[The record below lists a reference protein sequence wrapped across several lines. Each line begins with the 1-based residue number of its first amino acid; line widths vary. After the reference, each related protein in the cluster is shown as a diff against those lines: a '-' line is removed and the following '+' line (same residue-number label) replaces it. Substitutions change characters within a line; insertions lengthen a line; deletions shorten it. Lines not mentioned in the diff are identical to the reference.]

1 MNIILLSGGSGK
13 RLWPL
18 SNDTRSK
25 QFLQLLKNDAGE
37 YESMVQ
43 RVYSQIREVNKDAN
57 ILVATS
63 ATQVDSIQN
72 QLGKKVELV
81 IEPERRNTFPA
92 IALSCAYLALE
103 KKVSMDETIIVL
115 PVDPYAELEY
125 FEVLN
130 RMDEA
135 VQQKRAEMVLMGI
148 HPTYPSSKYGYI
160 IPDKEVKQLTNSK
173 QVMDV
178 KCFVE
183 KPTEEKAESLLK
195 DGAFWNGGVF
205 AFKLGYLMNIIKDYI
220 QVSNYTDMVAQ
231 YSTIKKNSFDY
242 EIVEKANSIAMVTY
256 DNTWKDLGT
265 WNTLTE
271 EMDSSAVGQVV
282 LGEDC
287 VNTHVINELSIP
299 LVVLGAS
306 DMIIAA
312 SPDGILV
319 SDKHKSSYIKPYV
332 EDLNER
338 PMFEERRWGEY
349 KVLDYTTFEDGTK
362 TLTKHLTMNPGESIS

>member
-130 RMDEA
+130 SMDEA
-135 VQQKRAEMVLMGI
+135 VQQNIADMVLMGI
-148 HPTYPSSKYGYI
+148 HP
-160 IPDKEVKQLTNSK
+160 DRNS
-173 QVMDV
+173 
-178 KCFVE
+178 
-183 KPTEEKAESLLK
+183 
-195 DGAFWNGGVF
+195 
-205 AFKLGYLMNIIKDYI
+205 
-220 QVSNYTDMVAQ
+220 
-231 YSTIKKNSFDY
+231 
-242 EIVEKANSIAMVTY
+242 
-256 DNTWKDLGT
+256 
-265 WNTLTE
+265 
-271 EMDSSAVGQVV
+271 VV
-282 LGEDC
+282 
-287 VNTHVINELSIP
+287 
-299 LVVLGAS
+299 
-306 DMIIAA
+306 
-312 SPDGILV
+312 
-319 SDKHKSSYIKPYV
+319 
-332 EDLNER
+332 
-338 PMFEERRWGEY
+338 
-349 KVLDYTTFEDGTK
+349 
-362 TLTKHLTMNPGESIS
+362 